1 MHSCQTG
8 SICRLATTVEPLLL
22 WFLAHRSEG
31 QMDKPG
37 RSTLSHQSLVHA
49 A

>member
-1 MHSCQTG
+1 MHLCQTG

-22 WFLAHRSEG
+22 WFPALPSEG

-37 RSTLSHQSLVHA
+37 QSTPSHLSLVHA

>member
-1 MHSCQTG
+1 MHLCQTG
-8 SICRLATTVEPLLL
+8 NICRLATTVVLLL
-22 WFLAHRSEG
+22 LLFLALPSEG

-37 RSTLSHQSLVHA
+37 QSTPSHRSLGHA